1 MYTKGDEKLKA
12 KKLTIL
18 GAVSTLLLLTACQG
32 QSASQDAQGENTE
45 QKIELSSTAA
55 ISTMEPSQ
63 AGDTTSTLAMSQV
76 FEGLYVLGPDDELQL
91 GAAKEEPE
99 ISEDETVYTFTLRDD
114 AEWSNG
120 TPVTADDFVFAFQ
133 KIIDPKYAAPN
144 ADVLFDVV
152 KNAREINLEE
162 GDIDT
167 LGVKAIDDKT
177 LEFTLERP
185 VPYFKS
191 LLAYPVLYPQNKE
204 YVEEQGDEYAIDSE
218 HLIYNGP
225 FKLTDWSSSSDD
237 WGYEKNDTYW
247 DKDQVKLE
255 EAGVTVVKSPAT
267 ALNLYTTDEL
277 DMIDKLSSEYIPSYK
292 DDPSFESVEQFT
304 TFFLK
309 MNGERDGK
317 KNALD
322 NENIRKGIAQAFNKE
337 NFVEKVLQ
345 DESNPTDHLIPK
357 GQTQSPDGEKD
368 FTEVAEERNDYM
380 TYDPEKVKEAWE
392 KGKEELGVDKVQLD
406 FLTDDTEEAKKNAE
420 FFQYELQDNLPG
432 LEITVEQVPFT
443 VRVERDQNKE
453 YDLELAGWGTDY
465 RDPLTVMRIFMSS
478 SDLGG
483 VTYSN
488 EEYDKLIQ
496 DTRTTHAADL
506 NARFDDFIEAQD
518 ILINQDT
525 IIAPIYNRSLSTLV
539 NPSVKDL
546 HWHAYGPSYSL
557 KWAHKE

>member
-1 MYTKGDEKLKA
+1 M
-12 KKLTIL
+12 L
-18 GAVSTLLLLTACQG
+18 GAFSALFFLTACQS
-32 QSASQDAQGENTE
+32 QNASQKTEENNTS
-45 QKIELSSTAA
+45 QKLELSSSAA

-76 FEGLYVLGPDDELQL
+76 FEGLYVLGPDDELEL
-91 GAAKEEPE
+91 GVAAKEPE
-99 ISEDETVYTFTLRDD
+99 ISKDKTVYTFTLRDD
-114 AEWSNG
+114 AKWSDG

-152 KNAREINLEE
+152 KNARQINLED

-204 YVEEQGDEYAIDSE
+204 YVEEQGKKYATDSD

-225 FKLTDWSSSSDD
+225 FKLTDWSSSSDN

-247 DKDQVKLE
+247 DKDKVKLE
-255 EAGVTVVKSPAT
+255 KAGMTVVKTPST
-267 ALNLYTTDEL
+267 ALNLYTTGDL
-277 DMIDKLSSEYIPSYK
+277 DVIDKLSSEYIPSYK
-292 DDPSFESVEQFT
+292 DDPAFKSVEQFT

-322 NENIRKGIAQAFNKE
+322 NVNIRKGIAQAFNKE
-337 NFVEKVLQ
+337 DFVKKVLQ

-357 GQTQSPDGEKD
+357 GQTQSPDGKKD
-368 FTEVAEERNDYM
+368 FTEVADQKNDYLS
-380 TYDPEKVKEAWE
+380 YDPKKAKEAWE
-392 KGKEELGVDKVQLD
+392 KGKEELGVEKVQLD

-432 LEITVEQVPFT
+432 LEINVEQVPFT
-443 VRVERDQNKE
+443 VRVDRDQNKD

-488 EEYDKLIQ
+488 DEYDKLIQ
-496 DTRTTHAADL
+496 ATRTSHAADVQ
-506 NARFDDFIEAQD
+506 ARFDDFIKAQD
-518 ILINQDT
+518 ILINQDA

-539 NPSVKDL
+539 NPNVKDL
-546 HWHAYGPSYSL
+546 YWHAYGPSYSL
-557 KWAHKE
+557 KWVHKE

>member
-1 MYTKGDEKLKA
+1 M
-12 KKLTIL
+12 KKLFML
-18 GAVSTLLLLTACQG
+18 GIVSTSLLFTGCYD
-32 QSASQDAQGENTE
+32 QSASQDTSENNSS
-45 QKIELSSTAA
+45 QKLELSSAAA

-76 FEGLYVLGPDDELQL
+76 FEGLYILGPDDELQL
-91 GAAKEEPE
+91 GVAEEEPE
-99 ISEDETVYTFTLRDD
+99 ISEDETVYTFTLRED

-120 TPVTADDFVFAFQ
+120 APVTADDFVFAFQ
-133 KIIDPKYAAPN
+133 KIVDPQYAAPN
-144 ADVLFDVV
+144 ADVLFDVIE
-152 KNAREINLEE
+152 NARQINLED

-204 YVEEQGDEYAIDSE
+204 YVEEQGEQYATDSE

-225 FKLTDWSSSSDD
+225 FKLTNWSSTNDN

-247 DKDQVKLE
+247 DKDAVKLE
-255 EAGVTVVKSPAT
+255 EAGVTVVKTPST
-267 ALNLYTTDEL
+267 ALNLYTTGDL
-277 DMIDKLSSEYIPSYK
+277 DVIDKLSSEYIPSYK
-292 DDPSFESVEQFT
+292 DDPSFEPVEQFT

-309 MNGERDGK
+309 MNSERDGK

-337 NFVEKVLQ
+337 DFVEKILQ
-345 DESNPTDHLIPK
+345 DESSPTDHLIPK
-357 GQTQSPDGEKD
+357 GQTQSPDGKKD
-368 FTEVAEERNDYM
+368 FTEVADERNDYLS
-380 TYDPEKVKEAWE
+380 YDPQKAKEAWE
-392 KGKEELGVDKVQLD
+392 KGKEELGVEEVQLD

-420 FFQYELQDNLPG
+420 FFQYELQENLPG
-432 LEITVEQVPFT
+432 LEINVEQVPFT
-443 VRVERDQNKE
+443 VRVDRDQNKD

-496 DTRTTHAADL
+496 ATRTEHAGDVQ
-506 NARFDDFIEAQD
+506 ARFDDFVEAQD

-539 NPSVKDL
+539 EPSVKDL

-557 KWAHKE
+557 KWAYKE

>member
-1 MYTKGDEKLKA
+1 M
-12 KKLTIL
+12 L
-18 GAVSTLLLLTACQG
+18 GAVSALLLLTACQG
-32 QSASQDAQGENTE
+32 KSTNQDTEEKNASQ
-45 QKIELSSTAA
+45 KLELSSAAA

-76 FEGLYVLGPDDELQL
+76 FEGLYVLDPDDELQL
-91 GAAKEEPE
+91 GVAEKEPE
-99 ISEDETVYTFTLRDD
+99 ISEDETVYTFTLRED

-133 KIIDPKYAAPN
+133 KIIDPQYAAPN

-152 KNAREINLEE
+152 KNARQINLED

-204 YVEEQGDEYAIDSE
+204 YVEEQGKQYATDSD

-225 FKLTDWSSSSDD
+225 FKLTDWSSSNDN

-247 DKDQVKLE
+247 DKDAVKLN
-255 EAGVTVVKSPAT
+255 EAGVTVVKTPST
-267 ALNLYTTDEL
+267 ALNLYTTGDL
-277 DMIDKLSSEYIPSYK
+277 DVIDKLSSEYIPSYK
-292 DDPSFESVEQFT
+292 DDPSFEPVDQFT

-337 NFVEKVLQ
+337 DFVKKVLQ

-357 GQTQSPDGEKD
+357 GQTQSPDGKED
-368 FTEVAEERNDYM
+368 FTEVADERNDYL
-380 TYDPEKVKEAWE
+380 TYDPKKAKEAWE
-392 KGKEELGVDKVQLD
+392 KGKEELGVEKVQLD

-432 LEITVEQVPFT
+432 LEINVEQVPFT
-443 VRVERDQNKE
+443 VRVDRDQNKD

-488 EEYDKLIQ
+488 DEYDKLIQ
-496 DTRTTHAADL
+496 ATRTDHAGDVQ
-506 NARFDDFIEAQD
+506 ARFDDFIEAQD

>member
-1 MYTKGDEKLKA
+1 MKI
-12 KKLTIL
+12 KKLFML
-18 GAVSTLLLLTACQG
+18 GIVSTSLLLTGCYD
-32 QSASQDAQGENTE
+32 QSASQDTSENNSS
-45 QKIELSSTAA
+45 QKLELSSAAA

-76 FEGLYVLGPDDELQL
+76 FEGLYILGPDDELQL
-91 GAAKEEPE
+91 GVAEEEPE
-99 ISEDETVYTFTLRDD
+99 ISEDETVYTFTLRED

-120 TPVTADDFVFAFQ
+120 SPVTADDFVFAFQ
-133 KIIDPKYAAPN
+133 KIVDPQYAAPN
-144 ADVLFDVV
+144 TDVLFDVIE
-152 KNAREINLEE
+152 NARQINLED

-204 YVEEQGDEYAIDSE
+204 YVEEQGEQYATDSE

-225 FKLTDWSSSSDD
+225 FKLTNWSSTNDN

-247 DKDQVKLE
+247 DKDAVKLE
-255 EAGVTVVKSPAT
+255 EAGVTVVKTPST
-267 ALNLYTTDEL
+267 ALNLYTTGDL
-277 DMIDKLSSEYIPSYK
+277 DVIDKLSSEYIPSYK
-292 DDPSFESVEQFT
+292 DDPSFEPVEQFT

-309 MNGERDGK
+309 MNSERDGK

-337 NFVEKVLQ
+337 DFVEKILQ

-357 GQTQSPDGEKD
+357 GQTQSPDGKKD
-368 FTEVAEERNDYM
+368 FTEVADERNDYLS
-380 TYDPEKVKEAWE
+380 YDPQKAKEAWE
-392 KGKEELGVDKVQLD
+392 KGKEELGVEEVQLD

-420 FFQYELQDNLPG
+420 FFQYELQENLPG
-432 LEITVEQVPFT
+432 LEINVEQVPFT
-443 VRVERDQNKE
+443 VRVDRDQNKD

-496 DTRTTHAADL
+496 ATRTEHAGDVQ
-506 NARFDDFIEAQD
+506 ARFDDFIEAQD
-518 ILINQDT
+518 ILLNQDT

-539 NPSVKDL
+539 EPSVKDL

-557 KWAHKE
+557 KWAYKE

>member
-1 MYTKGDEKLKA
+1 M
-12 KKLTIL
+12 L
-18 GAVSTLLLLTACQG
+18 GIVSTSLLLTGCYD
-32 QSASQDAQGENTE
+32 QSASQDTSENNSS
-45 QKIELSSTAA
+45 QKLELSSAAA

-76 FEGLYVLGPDDELQL
+76 FEGLYILGPDDELQL
-91 GAAKEEPE
+91 GVAEEEPE
-99 ISEDETVYTFTLRDD
+99 ISEDETVYTFTLRED

-120 TPVTADDFVFAFQ
+120 SPVTADDFVFAFQ
-133 KIIDPKYAAPN
+133 KIVDPQYAAPN
-144 ADVLFDVV
+144 TDVLFDVIE
-152 KNAREINLEE
+152 NARQINLED

-204 YVEEQGDEYAIDSE
+204 YVEEQGEQYATDSE

-225 FKLTDWSSSSDD
+225 FKLTNWSSTNDN

-247 DKDQVKLE
+247 DKDAVKLE
-255 EAGVTVVKSPAT
+255 EAGVTVVKTPST
-267 ALNLYTTDEL
+267 ALNLYTTGDL
-277 DMIDKLSSEYIPSYK
+277 DVIDKLSSEYIPSYK
-292 DDPSFESVEQFT
+292 DDPSFEPVEQFT

-309 MNGERDGK
+309 MNSERDGK

-337 NFVEKVLQ
+337 DFVEKILQ

-357 GQTQSPDGEKD
+357 GQTQSPDGKKD
-368 FTEVAEERNDYM
+368 FTEVADERNDYLS
-380 TYDPEKVKEAWE
+380 YDPQKAKEAWE
-392 KGKEELGVDKVQLD
+392 KGKEELGVEEVQLD

-420 FFQYELQDNLPG
+420 FFQYELQENLPG
-432 LEITVEQVPFT
+432 LEINVEQVPFT
-443 VRVERDQNKE
+443 VRVDRDQNKD

-496 DTRTTHAADL
+496 ATRTEHAGDVQ
-506 NARFDDFIEAQD
+506 ARFDDFIEAQD
-518 ILINQDT
+518 ILLNQDT

-539 NPSVKDL
+539 EPSVKDL

-557 KWAHKE
+557 KWAYKE

>member
-1 MYTKGDEKLKA
+1 MKA
-12 KKLTIL
+12 KKLTLL
-18 GAVSTLLLLTACQG
+18 GAISATLLLTACQG
-32 QSASQDAQGENTE
+32 NSTNQDTQGNNAQ
-45 QKIELSSTAA
+45 QDLELSSSAA

-91 GAAKEEPE
+91 GVAAEEPE

-114 AEWSNG
+114 AEWSDG

-133 KIIDPKYAAPN
+133 KITDPKYAAPN

-152 KNAREINLEE
+152 KNAREINLED

-204 YVEEQGDEYAIDSE
+204 YVENQGKKYATDSD

-225 FKLTDWSSSSDD
+225 FKLSDWSASGDD
-237 WGYEKNDTYW
+237 WGYEKNESYW
-247 DKDQVKLE
+247 DKDEVKLDK
-255 EAGVTVVKSPAT
+255 ANVTVVKTPST
-267 ALNLYTTDEL
+267 AINLYTTDAL
-277 DMIDKLSSEYIPSYK
+277 DMIDKLSSEYIPTYK

-309 MNGERDGK
+309 MNSERDGK

-322 NENIRKGIAQAFNKE
+322 NENIRKGIAQAFDKE
-337 NFVEKVLQ
+337 SFVKNILQ
-345 DESNPTDHLIPK
+345 DDSNPTDHLIPK
-357 GQTQSPDGEKD
+357 GQTKAPDGKKD
-368 FTEVAEERNDYM
+368 FTEVADERNDYLS
-380 TYDPEKVKEAWE
+380 YDPEKAKEAWE
-392 KGKEELGVDKVQLD
+392 KGKEELGVDKVELG

-443 VRVERDQNKE
+443 VRVDRDSNKE

-488 EEYDKLIQ
+488 EDYDKLIQ
-496 DTRTTHAADL
+496 DTREDHAADKE
-506 NARFDDFIEAQD
+506 ARFDDFVEAQD
-518 ILINQDT
+518 ILINQDAV
-525 IIAPIYNRSLSTLV
+525 IAPIYNRSLSTLV

-557 KWAHKE
+557 KWAYKE